1 MKSIYLCLFCIA
13 SSAIGE
19 TIPVELKIQPAP
31 APTTARVIGGSD
43 ADQLVSW
50 IFRAEGRDA
59 GLDNRIGFVRRRR
72 GQRRRRKGDGLDFL
86 DGNLPSA
93 FLVNL
98 SVEDVLG
105 SNDERGLRRL
115 RWRRRAVRE
124 IADDA
129 GGGGSG
135 FFVLG
140 ESRRK
145 AGKRGQ

>member
-1 MKSIYLCLFCIA
+1 MLIGVRPIGDEGA
-13 SSAIGE
+13 SRRIW
-19 TIPVELKIQPAP
+19 Q
-31 APTTARVIGGSD
+31 VIDGSSD

-59 GLDNRIGFVRRRR
+59 GLDGGIGFVRRRL
-72 GQRRRRKGDGLDFL
+72 GQRRRRKVDGIDFL
-86 DGNLPSA
+86 DGDLPSA
-93 FLVNL
+93 LLVNL

-124 IADDA
+124 ITDDA

-140 ESRRK
+140 KCRRK